1 MALRHL
7 LSFIFCTIFLNA
19 SEVLLIGDILVDHII
34 FVDDDYLKTIPG
46 KKGGCQTIEESL
58 LEKII
63 LEKGASALMA
73 PGGNGVNVMK
83 GLAHLGHQ
91 CHVVGKIGMD
101 STGDF
106 FAAAMA
112 EKGIKSSLTRLP
124 CRTGHCISLVTPDR
138 DRTLRTFLGASAQ
151 SADLGITSKTYEEV
165 RLFHLEGYQLYNEAN
180 AKKMVSEAKKAGAKV
195 SMDLACFEV
204 VQAHRELILELLN
217 EVDILLCNKDEAAT
231 LTGLGPKEACELLA
245 KSCKIAIITMGK
257 DGCYAQEGNELVYQ
271 PAIEV
276 SVLDTTGAGD
286 YFASGVL
293 HGYLEGRSLKDS
305 IRYGAIIA
313 SHVICVEGAEIP
325 EDRWE
330 IIQREVQ

>member
-1 MALRHL
+1 MTLRL
-7 LSFIFCTIFLNA
+7 VLSCVFCAIFLNA
-19 SEVLLIGDILVDHII
+19 SEVLLIGDMLVDHII
-34 FVDDDYLKTIPG
+34 FVDDAYLKTIPG
-46 KKGGCQTIEESL
+46 KKGGCLPIEGAV

-63 LEKGASALMA
+63 AEKGAGAHMA

-106 FAAAMA
+106 FAATMTQ
-112 EKGIKSSLTRLP
+112 KGIKSSLTRLP
-124 CRTGHCISLVTPDR
+124 CLTGQCVSLVTPDG

-151 SADLGITSKTYEEV
+151 SADLGITSKTYEDL

-180 AKKMVSEAKKAGAKV
+180 AKKMVSDAKSAGAKV
-195 SMDLACFEV
+195 SMDLASFEV
-204 VQAHRELILELLN
+204 VQAHRELILELLS
-217 EVDILLCNKDEAAT
+217 EVDVLLCNKDEALA
-231 LTGLGPKEACELLA
+231 LTGLGAKEACQWLT
-245 KSCKIAIITMGK
+245 KRCKMVVVTMGK
-257 DGCYAQEGNELVYQ
+257 DGCYAMEGDELYYQ

-276 SVLDTTGAGD
+276 SVIDTTGAGD

-293 HGYLEGRSLKDS
+293 HGYLEGKSLKES
-305 IRYGAIIA
+305 IRFGAILA

-325 EDRWE
+325 EDRRE
-330 IIQREVQ
+330 IINQEVR